1 MTDEPAPT
9 SRHPRP
15 TRQRSNTPTNT
26 APAKAASNA
35 ASKTASKAVPKA
47 APKRERP
54 SGPPPALAAS
64 ALGKSYG
71 ELIALAPVDLDL
83 APRQRVALIGHNGSG
98 KTTLLRIASGL
109 LEPTEGSIAIFGEP
123 AGSLPARR
131 ALSYLSDNPTFYDDL
146 SVWEH
151 LEYVAGLHGC
161 DDAWEQRAADLLGA
175 LGLYERADDL
185 PTRFSR
191 GLRQKASIAL
201 GLIRP
206 FQILLV
212 DEPFVGLD
220 AAGKAALLELLED
233 VHRAGATVVVA
244 THELAFVERVDRVI
258 ALRDGNV
265 VHDGS
270 AEGVDVLTLVS

>member
-1 MTDEPAPT
+1 VTDEPAPP
-9 SRHPRP
+9 SRHPKP
-15 TRQRSNTPTNT
+15 TRQRTNAAGNVAPKGTPGQ
-26 APAKAASNA
+26 KAA
-35 ASKTASKAVPKA
+35 PKVA

-54 SGPPPALAAS
+54 SGPTPALAAS

-109 LEPTEGSIAIFGEP
+109 LEPTEGSIAVFGEP

-161 DDAWEQRAADLLGA
+161 DDTWEQRAADLLGA
-175 LGLYERADDL
+175 LGLYDRADDL

-220 AAGKAALLELLED
+220 AAGKGALLELLED

-258 ALRDGNV
+258 ALRDGHV